1 MKGKY
6 RYKGFS
12 LIEMLSVMA
21 VIIIMTAMLLPAI
34 SGFSSTMGRRGAV
47 NVLLNGFEQARVAAL
62 ESGSKV
68 YVVMR
73 RNQTVGE
80 PDAFCV
86 MRARSDGLNDAT
98 NTPYVPLTRWQKLPT
113 SVLFYQAVGSLTATG
128 NTLPSDLVASLA
140 GNPPTSELFAV
151 AFSRTGQI
159 FYPSTGD
166 VNLFLAEG
174 SRLGANTTAHGP
186 SQSITERLSFRR
198 YTGRAQLD
206 FTAPPQS

>member
-1 MKGKY
+1 MNGKNT
-6 RYKGFS
+6 YKGFS
-12 LIEMLSVMA
+12 LIELLSVMA
-21 VIIIMTAMLLPAI
+21 IIVIMSALMLPAI

-73 RNQTVGE
+73 RNQALGE
-80 PDAFCV
+80 QDAFCV
-86 MRARSDGLNDAT
+86 MRARSDSLNDPASP
-98 NTPYVPLTRWQKLPT
+98 PYVRLTRWQKLPT
-113 SVLFYQAVGSLTATG
+113 SILFYEAVGSLTATG
-128 NTLPSDLVASLA
+128 KTLPSDLVASLA
-140 GNPPTSELFAV
+140 GNPPASELFAV

-174 SRLGANTTAHGP
+174 SRVGANTTAHGP